1 MHLPSSPQVPKI
13 LDAQV
18 AADKANVQ
26 PSLQVFLPPLPYKV
40 QGRPDR
46 VVKGSFQA
54 SSVASNLDLGA
65 GG

>member
-26 PSLQVFLPPLPYKV
+26 PSLQVFLPPLPYK
-40 QGRPDR
+40 GRPDR